1 MKRLLLIAVVLI
13 VGTLGFGFFRGWFG
27 ATTAD
32 AGGKTGLTF
41 TWNKDKFA
49 ADMSAAGGKL
59 KTMSQAAV
67 DKIKGKAKAVS
78 TTESE
83 LEGKVTSVDMT
94 NHTVT
99 LDSDGQSIPLTVQD
113 TTGIEQLT
121 GKMVRV
127 KLEKTG
133 DTYVVREISVKK

>member
-1 MKRLLLIAVVLI
+1 M
-13 VGTLGFGFFRGWFG
+13 T
-27 ATTAD
+27 
-32 AGGKTGLTF
+32 
-41 TWNKDKFA
+41 
-49 ADMSAAGGKL
+49 AAGGKL

-83 LEGKVTSVDMT
+83 LEGKVTSVDVA

-121 GKMVRV
+121 GKMVHV

-133 DTYVVREISVKK
+133 DTYVVREISEKK

>member
-1 MKRLLLIAVVLI
+1 MKRLFVLVLLLL
-13 VGTLGFGFFRGWFG
+13 VGTLGFGFLRGWFG

-32 AGGKTGLTF
+32 AGGKTGLVF

-49 ADMSAAGGKL
+49 ADMSTAGGKL
-59 KTMSQAAV
+59 KAMSQAAV
-67 DKIKGKAKAVS
+67 DKIKGKAKVVS

-83 LEGKVTSVDMT
+83 LEGKVTGVDVA

-99 LDSDGQSIPLTVQD
+99 IDSDGQSIPLTVLD
-113 TTGIEQLT
+113 TTGITELN

-127 KLEKTG
+127 KLEKTA
-133 DTYVVREISVKK
+133 DSYVVREIAEKK